1 MWVLF
6 RFVCDQLEDL
16 RLIIEEVIEHP
27 PTHVE
32 CFAGQQRSGRSTQAA
47 STKLLQPD
55 QVILVSAACLVS
67 SLKLETAAVGF
78 ANITATAP
86 HRDRGPGVGDRA
98 RAERPFGSLQAY

>member
-1 MWVLF
+1 MAAWPGHWSAYTW
-6 RFVCDQLEDL
+6 
-16 RLIIEEVIEHP
+16 RLIEHP
-27 PTHVE
+27 TIRVE
-32 CFAGQQRSGRSTQAA
+32 CFAGQQCTGRSMQAA

-78 ANITATAP
+78 AAITAIAP
-86 HRDRGPGVGDRA
+86 LRDRGPGVRDRA